1 MYNLS
6 VACPF
11 QALPKPVTP
20 FSPSRRPR
28 SQAGP
33 KTRGPARGTG
43 AAGAVQGADLGRRHH
58 EAGRY
63 SQGGERC
70 VMLDLWLQWERN
82 ELLAKQDILFAPSK
96 VFYKWNMVFSCFA
109 SAGYDGFYIFPWCQI

>member
-6 VACPF
+6 VVCPF

-20 FSPSRRPR
+20 FSPSPA
-28 SQAGP
+28 AGP
-33 KTRGPARGTG
+33 GRGRGAQRGGTG
-43 AAGAVQGADLGRRHH
+43 AAGAVQGADLGRRHQ

-70 VMLDLWLQWERN
+70 VLLDLWLQWERN
-82 ELLAKQDILFAPSK
+82 ELLAKQDILCAPSK
-96 VFYKWNMVFSCFA
+96 VFYK
-109 SAGYDGFYIFPWCQI
+109 